1 MPSVTGKTCLV
12 TGASRGIGR
21 TLATRLSA
29 AGHRVVLTART
40 VPGLERTAAEC
51 AGPTLVKP
59 ADVTSYEQVENLFDE
74 VEQEWGTVDI
84 LILNAGG
91 PISVPLLKTTNEQ
104 WQQMLDINVTAPF
117 YCVRRA
123 VPAMVAQD
131 YGRVVAVAS
140 VAAVGGAP
148 YLAAYTAAKHG
159 VLGLMR
165 STAAELARTG
175 VTANTVCPAYVDT
188 AVIDNI
194 VQGVLSRN
202 SAKYTTEKQ
211 IREFLARQ
219 QPIGRMITADEVAEA
234 VLMCVA
240 NGGMT
245 GENIM
250 VDGGVL
256 RLKLPI

>member
-1 MPSVTGKTCLV
+1 MSSTTGKTCLV

-29 AGHRVVLTART
+29 IGHRVVLTART
-40 VPGLERTAAEC
+40 EAGLEQTAKEC
-51 AGPTLVKP
+51 DGPTLVKP
-59 ADVTSYEQVENLFDE
+59 ADVTSCEQVENLFDE
-74 VEQEWGTVDI
+74 VEREWGTVDI

-104 WQQMLDINVTAPF
+104 WQQMLDVNVTAPF

-123 VPAMVAQD
+123 VPAMVEQG
-131 YGRVVAVAS
+131 YGRVVTVAS
-140 VAAVGGAP
+140 IAAVGGAP

-165 STAAELARTG
+165 STAAELVRTG
-175 VTANTVCPAYVDT
+175 VTANTVCPSYVDT

-194 VQGVLSRN
+194 VQDVLSRN

-211 IREFLARQ
+211 VRQFLARQ
-219 QPIGRMITADEVAEA
+219 QPIGRMITADEVADA
-234 VLMCVA
+234 VLMCVVNA
-240 NGGMT
+240 GMT
-245 GENIM
+245 GQEVC

-256 RLKLPI
+256 KLKLPV